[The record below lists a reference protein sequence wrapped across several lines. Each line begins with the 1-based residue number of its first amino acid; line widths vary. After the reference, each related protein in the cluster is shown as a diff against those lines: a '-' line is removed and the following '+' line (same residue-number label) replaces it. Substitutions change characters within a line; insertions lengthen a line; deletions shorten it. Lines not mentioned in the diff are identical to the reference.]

1 MVWAALFFTPYFLA
15 GGQVELSPVAMN
27 TWVPLGLY
35 AVIFYLNYFY
45 LINAFL
51 FNKKNTVF
59 ILINLVLIG
68 LLAFLNYELK
78 EMYLEHILAKNKT
91 IERPPH
97 EGLFIYLN
105 SITFVVPLVFAL
117 AFKTIEKW
125 KKDETRT
132 QEAEKIKL
140 ESELQYL
147 RYQLQPHFF
156 FNSLNNIYSLV
167 DIAPDQAKETIHSL
181 SKLMRYLLYETATE
195 YVPLQKEI
203 DFLKTYIELMKL
215 RFSSN
220 VIVNYSFPAVSG
232 DVRIAPLLIITLIE
246 NAFKHGI
253 SSTELSRIDF
263 KISVEEETIKFVSVN
278 NYYPKDATDQSGS
291 GIGLLNLDKRLQLI
305 YGNDHKLKIDV
316 QNDLFISKLNI
327 PVR

>member
-1 MVWAALFFTPYFLA
+1 MVWAVLFCTPYFLA
-15 GGQVELSPVAMN
+15 GNQLEIAPLALN
-27 TWVPLGLY
+27 TWMPLCLY
-35 AVIFYLNYFY
+35 TVIFYLNYLY
-45 LINAFL
+45 LIDGFL
-51 FNKKNTVF
+51 FKQNNGIF
-59 ILINLVLIG
+59 ILINLLLITG
-68 LLAFLNYELK
+68 LAFTNYQIKELFFD
-78 EMYLEHILAKNKT
+78 YLKT
-91 IERPPH
+91 NDNQIKHPPL

-105 SITFVVPLVFAL
+105 SITFIVPLVFAL

-125 KKDETRT
+125 KKDEART

-181 SKLMRYLLYETATE
+181 SKLMRYLLYETTTE

-220 VIVNYSFPAVSG
+220 VIVNYSFPDKAPQIE
-232 DVRIAPLLIITLIE
+232 IAPLLIITLIE
-246 NAFKHGI
+246 NAFKHGV

-263 KISVEEETIKFVSVN
+263 KITVENDQICFVSVN

-291 GIGLLNLDKRLQLI
+291 GIGLINLDKRLQLI
-305 YGNDHKLKIDV
+305 YSNDHKLKIDV
-316 QNDLFISKLNI
+316 QNELFISKLTV